1 MSTTKKINHAIG
13 KLNKAA
19 LELAILAIQEDSP
32 DTIAMLGLN
41 DMDDTSLTTL
51 SMLNVHQLSF
61 SEDFRGQLVDARLS
75 PRGLN
80 LYLDMAIRKQRDRD
94 IENQAIRAG
103 MRQFMMQRLTGMN
116 RREYES
122 RLKLLGLPGHDRG
135 RIELLTDDEEALVFS
150 EWKKLCP
157 EPNSSYGLEQF
168 CQLFEE
174 TGISL
179 DRAYQSVEQ
188 LRSSVA

>member
-1 MSTTKKINHAIG
+1 MTTTNKINHAIG

-32 DTIAMLGLN
+32 DTITMLGLN
-41 DMDDTSLTTL
+41 DMDDESLTTL

-61 SEDFRGQLVDARLS
+61 AEDFRGQLVDVRLS

-103 MRQFMMQRLTGMN
+103 MRQFMMQRLTGMS

-135 RIELLTDDEEALVFS
+135 RIELLTDEEEALVFS

-157 EPNSSYGLEQF
+157 EPDSKYELEQF
-168 CQLFEE
+168 CKLFDE

>member
-32 DTIAMLGLN
+32 DTITMLGLN
-41 DMDDTSLTTL
+41 DMDNTSLTTL

-61 SEDFRGQLVDARLS
+61 SEDFRGQLVDVRLRT
-75 PRGLN
+75 RGLS

-103 MRQFMMQRLTGMN
+103 MRQFMMQRLTGMS

-122 RLKLLGLPGHDRG
+122 RLKLLGLPAHDRG

-157 EPNSSYGLEQF
+157 EPNSKYGLEQF
-168 CQLFEE
+168 CKLFDE
-174 TGISL
+174 TGVSL

>member
-1 MSTTKKINHAIG
+1 
-13 KLNKAA
+13 
-19 LELAILAIQEDSP
+19 
-32 DTIAMLGLN
+32 MLGLN

-61 SEDFRGQLVDARLS
+61 AEDFRGQLVDARLS
-75 PRGLN
+75 PRGLS

-103 MRQFMMQRLTGMN
+103 MRQFMMQRLTGMS

-122 RLKLLGLPGHDRG
+122 RLKLLGLPRHDRG

-150 EWKKLCP
+150 EWKKMCP
-157 EPNSSYGLEQF
+157 EPNSTYGLEHF
-168 CQLFEE
+168 CKLFDE